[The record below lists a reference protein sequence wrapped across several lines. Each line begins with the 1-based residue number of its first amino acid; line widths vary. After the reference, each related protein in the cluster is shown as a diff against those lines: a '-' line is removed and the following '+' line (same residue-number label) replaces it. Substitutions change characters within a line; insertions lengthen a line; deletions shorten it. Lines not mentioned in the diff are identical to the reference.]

1 MRMPGP
7 PHQLPPRQLVEEC
20 FAMVSTRWDDCFVTD
35 PVESGVETSM
45 RPLRDTLSQ
54 LRLRELLIE
63 VQDRVEQIVQG
74 RDRLDGLVEA
84 MLVVTS
90 GLELDETLRTIV
102 HTAIDLVDA
111 RYGALGVRGHDH
123 ELVEF
128 IYEGIDEEMR
138 EQIGHLPEGRGV
150 LGVLIDDP
158 KPIRL
163 DNISHHA
170 SSVGF
175 PPNHPPMRTFL
186 GVPVRIRDE
195 VFGNLYLT
203 EKAGGQPFSEDD
215 EVLVQALAAAAGIA
229 IDNARLYEASKT
241 RQSWIE
247 ATRDIGTELLS
258 GADPAR
264 VFRLVADES
273 RSLSGAELTLVAV
286 PADPDLPASEVDELV
301 IAATSGEGSATE
313 VHSIPVE
320 GTLIGKAFVQRM
332 PGRFDQFELAPGDT
346 VAAGPALVLPLR
358 ATDAVPGV
366 LVAVRA
372 VGAQPFNNEQL
383 DMMAAF
389 ADQAALA
396 WQLAS
401 TQRQMRELS
410 ILTDRDRIARD
421 LHDHVIQR
429 LFAVGLAL
437 QGTIPRA
444 RVPEVQQRLTDSVD
458 DLQEVIQE
466 IRTAIFDL
474 HGSSSGVTR
483 LRQRLDEAIA
493 QFSTSNLRTT
503 VQYTG
508 PLSVVD
514 AALADHA
521 EAVVRE
527 AVSNAVRHAGATT
540 LTVNVAV
547 SDDLCI
553 DVVDDGIGIPAEMT
567 GSGLTNLRRRAEDA
581 GGDFSIA
588 RPTTGGTHLKWCAP
602 LP

>member
-1 MRMPGP
+1 MSNGARSDSDPG
-7 PHQLPPRQLVEEC
+7 
-20 FAMVSTRWDDCFVTD
+20 A
-35 PVESGVETSM
+35 

-54 LRLRELLIE
+54 LRLRELLME
-63 VQDRVEQIVQG
+63 VQDRVEQIVEG

-90 GLELDETLRTIV
+90 GLELDQTLKTIV

-111 RYGALGVRGHDH
+111 QYGALGVRGHDH

-128 IYEGIDEEMR
+128 IYEGIDEAAR
-138 EQIGHLPEGRGV
+138 EQIGHLPEGLGV
-150 LGVLIDDP
+150 LGVLLDDP

-170 SSVGF
+170 ASVGF
-175 PPNHPPMRTFL
+175 PANHPPMQTFL

-215 EVLVQALAAAAGIA
+215 EVLAQALAAAAGIA
-229 IDNARLYEASKT
+229 IDNARLYEQSKI

-247 ATRDIGTELLS
+247 ATRDIGTELLA
-258 GADPAR
+258 GTDPAA

-273 RSLSGAELTLVAV
+273 RKLSGAEATIVAV
-286 PADPDLPASEVDELV
+286 RADLDEPAGEVDDLAV
-301 IAATSGEGSATE
+301 VATTGSGPAVALQE
-313 VHSIPVE
+313 IPTA
-320 GTLIGKAFVQRM
+320 GTKIGDVFVNQV
-332 PGRFDQFELAPGDT
+332 PGRFDTLQLTGGCTAHGPGLVLPIRATDT
-346 VAAGPALVLPLR
+346 VA
-358 ATDAVPGV
+358 GV
-366 LVAVRA
+366 LIALRPP
-372 VGAQPFNNEQL
+372 GALPFSAGEL

-389 ADQAALA
+389 VDQAALA
-396 WQLAS
+396 WQLAT
-401 TQRQMRELS
+401 TQRRLRELDVLS
-410 ILTDRDRIARD
+410 DRDRIARD

-444 RVPEVQQRLTDSVD
+444 RTPEVQLRLSECVD
-458 DLQEVIQE
+458 DLQQVIQE

-474 HGSSSGVTR
+474 HGGQSGITR

-493 QFSTSNLRTT
+493 QFATPKIRTT
-503 VQYTG
+503 VQYSG

-527 AVSNAVRHAGATT
+527 AVSNAVRHAEATS
-540 LTVNVAV
+540 LAISVVA
-547 SDDLCI
+547 DDNLCI
-553 DVVDDGIGIPAEMT
+553 DVVDNGRGISGDVT
-567 GSGLTNLRRRAEDA
+567 GSGLTNLRQRAVDA
-581 GGDFSIA
+581 GGTLSLD
-588 RPTTGGTHLKWCAP
+588 PVDGGGTRLRWCVP
-602 LP
+602 LG